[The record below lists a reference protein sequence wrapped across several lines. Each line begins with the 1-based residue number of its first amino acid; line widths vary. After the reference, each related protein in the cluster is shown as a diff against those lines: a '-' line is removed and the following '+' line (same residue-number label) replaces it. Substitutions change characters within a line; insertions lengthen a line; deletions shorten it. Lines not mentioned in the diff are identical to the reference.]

1 MHTALRGERTL
12 TELDFNRLRKLAS
25 GNLAPELADLLSAA
39 DVLHSREV
47 PADTVTMYSQVELQ
61 DLHTRRRQKLTICY
75 PEDAEPSAGFISV
88 LSPVGQSLLGLQ
100 VGAVARWQTPSGEE
114 GAAEVAAI
122 LFQPEA
128 SGDYAL

>member
-1 MHTALRGERTL
+1 MHTTLRGERTL
-12 TELDFNRLRKLAS
+12 TELDFSRLRKLAS

-39 DVLHSREV
+39 DVLRSREV

-75 PEDAEPSAGFISV
+75 PDDAEPSAGFISV

-114 GAAEVAAI
+114 GAAEVVAI

>member
-1 MHTALRGERTL
+1 MHTVLRGERTL
-12 TELDFNRLRKLAS
+12 TELDFSRLRKLAS

-61 DLHTRRRQKLTICY
+61 DLHARRRQKLTICY
-75 PEDAEPSAGFISV
+75 PDDAEPSAGFISV
-88 LSPVGQSLLGLQ
+88 LSPVGRSLLGLQ

-114 GAAEVAAI
+114 GAAEVVAI

>member
-12 TELDFNRLRKLAS
+12 TELDFSRLRKLAS
-25 GNLAPELADLLSAA
+25 GNLTPELADLLSAA
-39 DVLHSREV
+39 DVLRSREV

-75 PEDAEPSAGFISV
+75 PDDAEPSAGFISV
-88 LSPVGQSLLGLQ
+88 LSPVGRSLLGLQ
-100 VGAVARWQTPSGEE
+100 VGAVARWHTPSGEE
-114 GAAEVAAI
+114 GAAEVVAI

>member
-1 MHTALRGERTL
+1 MHTVLRGERTL
-12 TELDFNRLRKLAS
+12 TELDFSRLRKLAS
-25 GNLAPELADLLSAA
+25 GNLAPELSDLLSAA

-75 PEDAEPSAGFISV
+75 PDDAEPSAGFISV
-88 LSPVGQSLLGLQ
+88 LSPVGRSLLGLQ

-114 GAAEVAAI
+114 GAAEVVAI

>member
-1 MHTALRGERTL
+1 MHTVLRGERTL
-12 TELDFNRLRKLAS
+12 TELDFSRLRKLAS
-25 GNLAPELADLLSAA
+25 GNLAPELSDLLSAA

-75 PEDAEPSAGFISV
+75 PDDAEPSAGFISV
-88 LSPVGQSLLGLQ
+88 LSPVGRSLLGLQ

-114 GAAEVAAI
+114 GAAEVVAI

-128 SGDYAL
+128 SGD

>member
-12 TELDFNRLRKLAS
+12 TELDFSRLRKLAS

-61 DLHTRRRQKLTICY
+61 DLHARRRQKLTICY
-75 PEDAEPSAGFISV
+75 PDDAEPSAGFISV
-88 LSPVGQSLLGLQ
+88 LSPVGRSLLGLQ

-114 GAAEVAAI
+114 GAAEVVAI